1 VKAVQNWPQPTS
13 VREVKSFLGLC
24 TYYRQFV
31 PGFANIA
38 KPLHLLA
45 EKNAK
50 FQWTNECEAA
60 FKSLKQHLTKT
71 PTLAYPDFQKPF
83 ILDTDASNIAIG
95 GVLSQVVAREHARTI
110 CVNLY

>member
-1 VKAVQNWPQPTS
+1 LPNH
-13 VREVKSFLGLC
+13 
-24 TYYRQFV
+24 YD
-31 PGFANIA
+31 
-38 KPLHLLA
+38 LLA

-110 CVNLY
+110 CVNLYYLLITCKCFHRAPL